1 MSTMLSK
8 RVIPCLD
15 VQDGRV
21 VKGTRFVDVRDAGDP
36 VALASRYDRE
46 GADEVVFLD
55 ITASIE
61 RRQTVVDL
69 ARRVAESLSIPFC
82 VGGGIG
88 SVDLAA
94 AILRAGADK
103 VAVNTAA
110 VRRPALLGEI
120 AARAGSQA
128 AVLAIDATKRNGGY
142 EVVVEGGR
150 ISTGLDAIEWARR
163 GVAAGAGEIL
173 LTSID
178 RDGTRDGFDL
188 ELTARVAAA
197 VRVPVIASGGAGSA
211 SDFVELFTTTGSDA
225 GLAASIFH
233 SGEVVVSD
241 LKRALAGRGVRVRP
255 SAEAA

>member
-15 VQDGRV
+15 VEHGRV
-21 VKGTRFVDVRDAGDP
+21 VKGTRFVDLRDAGDP

-46 GADEVVFLD
+46 GADELVFLD
-55 ITASIE
+55 IAASVE
-61 RRQTVVDL
+61 RRRTVVDL

-188 ELTARVAAA
+188 ELTARVADA

>member
-1 MSTMLSK
+1 
-8 RVIPCLD
+8 
-15 VQDGRV
+15 
-21 VKGTRFVDVRDAGDP
+21 
-36 VALASRYDRE
+36 
-46 GADEVVFLD
+46 
-55 ITASIE
+55 
-61 RRQTVVDL
+61 
-69 ARRVAESLSIPFC
+69 VAETLSIPFC

-88 SVDLAA
+88 SADFAA

-110 VRRPALLGEI
+110 VRRPALIGEI

-150 ISTGLDAIEWARR
+150 IPTGLDAIEWARR

-188 ELTARVAAA
+188 ELTARVADA
-197 VRVPVIASGGAGSA
+197 VRVPVIASGGAGSVG
-211 SDFVELFTTTGSDA
+211 DFVELFTTTGSDA

-241 LKRALAGRGVRVRP
+241 LKRELGARGVRVRP
-255 SAEAA
+255 SAEAL